1 MFTHLNR
8 HFIFFL
14 CFAAVLLAMGWHY
27 QRTTY
32 SSPLTGTII
41 YVNHAA
47 AGNNDGSSWEDAF
60 TDLQDG
66 LAAAAAG
73 DEIWVATGL
82 YKPTTTTDRAISF
95 ELKSDVAIYGGFVA
109 TETHRLERDWETN
122 ITVLSGDI
130 DDNDITDPHGVVTDT
145 ANIVGDNSYHVVFAS
160 NIGDTAVLD
169 GFTITAGSADGSN
182 PHIRGGG
189 VYNQSGDAT
198 LANLLFIGNQAM
210 SGGGMYIHSGSP
222 SLTNIIFNNNRA
234 TDNDWGRGG
243 GLSIW
248 AGSSTLTHVQFIN
261 NQANRS
267 GGGLFIIS
275 SGPSPTLI
283 DVVFRGNQ
291 AIRGSGGGMY
301 NDNGQYA
308 LVDVHFINNS
318 ANWGGGL
325 YAGGHHTDGSSIM
338 TNVTFIGNHATIGG
352 GGMANWWPD
361 HVLTNVIFS
370 GNSAGSFGGA
380 IYNSSSIILT
390 NVTFSGNKAD
400 VGGGAI
406 YNEGQQIDPTPWA
419 MPPIDAGSETETKRP
434 NTAGPGYQSTPTPTP
449 PGKMVGTT
457 GNNSPNQQRETAV
470 QTSSPDPT
478 MTPVANANPAYPEP
492 GRAYSAGINTTS
504 PILQNVVFWN
514 NEDSSGVGTAA
525 SSLVNVNGANPIIRH
540 SLVQGCNPDGVWVA
554 ACGTNDGGNLADSDP
569 LFIESP
575 DPADAPTDE
584 GNLRL
589 QSGSPAIDAGNNE
602 YVEGIETD
610 LDGNARISGL
620 FVDLGPYE
628 HQEVVTYTIAVHV
641 VGEGSVELEP
651 DQSGYLYGEVVTVT
665 AVATPGWHFA
675 GWEGDLYGDD
685 NPAELVMDSN
695 KEITATFAND
705 PPTAVAGPPQTAE
718 TNQPVMLDGSGSSDS
733 DPTQTLTYGWLQ
745 TGGPNVTLSD
755 STAVTPTF
763 IAPASRTVLT
773 FTLTVTNSWG
783 MSSSPDEVVITVQE
797 PGLAAGLHASPS
809 LAGVG
814 HPITFTLT
822 ITNNGDLVLSGLS
835 VTTTLPMIFD
845 LPLTLDPGLSAS
857 YQATYTVQADDW
869 PGPLVNE
876 VWVTAV
882 SPAGIPL
889 LTETTAVVPLS
900 PLPTQHT
907 LYLPLLYRLSN

>member
-1 MFTHLNR
+1 MFAHINR

-32 SSPLTGTII
+32 SSPLTGAII

-82 YKPTTTTDRAISF
+82 YKPTTTTDRTISF

-109 TETHRLERDWETN
+109 TETQRLERDWETN

-130 DDNDITDPHGVVTDT
+130 DNNDIVDPHGVVTDT
-145 ANIVGDNSYHVVFAS
+145 VNIIGDNSYHVVFAS
-160 NIGDTAVLD
+160 DTGDTTVLD
-169 GFTITAGSADGSN
+169 GFTITAGSANGSN
-182 PHIRGGG
+182 PHLRGGG

-198 LANLLFIGNQAM
+198 LANLLFIGNQATY
-210 SGGGMYIHSGSP
+210 SGGGMYIYSGSP
-222 SLTNIIFNNNRA
+222 SLTNIIFNNNRV
-234 TDNDWGRGG
+234 TNNDWGRGG
-243 GLSIW
+243 GLSIR
-248 AGSSTLTHVQFIN
+248 AGSSTLTHVQFID

-267 GGGLFIIS
+267 GGGLFLPSIS
-275 SGPSPTLI
+275 PGPTPTLI
-283 DVVFRGNQ
+283 HVVFRGNQ
-291 AIRGSGGGMY
+291 AILGSGGGMY
-301 NDNGQYA
+301 NDNGQYT

-325 YAGGHHTDGSSIM
+325 YAGGSFTNGSSVM
-338 TNVTFIGNHATIGG
+338 TNVTFIGNQATIGG

-370 GNSAGSFGGA
+370 GNRAGNFGGA

-390 NVTFSGNKAD
+390 NVTFSGNKTD
-400 VGGGAI
+400 GEGGAI
-406 YNEGQQIDPTPWA
+406 YNEGQQILPTPWA
-419 MPPIDAGSETETKRP
+419 MPPIDAGSETETNRP
-434 NTAGPGYQSTPTPTP
+434 NTAEPSYQSTPTPTP
-449 PGKMVGTT
+449 PGRVVGT
-457 GNNSPNQQRETAV
+457 V
-470 QTSSPDPT
+470 
-478 MTPVANANPAYPEP
+478 
-492 GRAYSAGINTTS
+492 GINTTN

-525 SSLVNVNGANPIIRH
+525 SSLVNVNGANPIIRY
-540 SLVQGCNPDGVWVA
+540 SLVHGCNPDGVWVA

-569 LFIESP
+569 LFIEPP
-575 DPADAPTDE
+575 DPAAAPTMA

-589 QSGSPAIDAGNNE
+589 QPASPAIDVGFNS
-602 YVEGIETD
+602 YLPPDVTTD
-610 LDGNARISGL
+610 LDGNPRIIGPA
-620 FVDLGPYE
+620 VDLGAYE
-628 HQEVVTYTIAVHV
+628 SNNYLLNSQVEGLGTIDLLPEAATYEW
-641 VGEGSVELEP
+641 G
-651 DQSGYLYGEVVTVT
+651 TVITAT
-665 AVATPGWHFA
+665 AVPNPGWHFIQWSGVISGTSNPITFTLA
-675 GWEGDLYGDD
+675 GNAVL
-685 NPAELVMDSN
+685 
-695 KEITATFAND
+695 TATFAND
-705 PPTAVAGPPQTAE
+705 PPTAVAGPPQTVE
-718 TNQPVMLDGSGSSDS
+718 TNQPVMLDGSGSTDS

-745 TGGPNVTLSD
+745 TGGPGVTLSD

-763 IAPASRTVLT
+763 TAPASRTVLT

-783 MSSSPDEVVITVQE
+783 TPSSPDEVVITVQE

-835 VTTTLPMIFD
+835 VTTTLPIIFD

-857 YQATYTVQADDW
+857 YQATYTVQADDL

-900 PLPTQHT
+900 PLTQHT